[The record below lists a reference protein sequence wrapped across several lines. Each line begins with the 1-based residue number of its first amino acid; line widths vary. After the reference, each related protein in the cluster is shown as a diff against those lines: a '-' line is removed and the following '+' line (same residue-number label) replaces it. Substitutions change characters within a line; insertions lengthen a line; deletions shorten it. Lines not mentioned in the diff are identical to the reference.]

1 MSSVK
6 IPKQLYV
13 VSMKLTEREYSKP
26 DYDTYTETVSNFGF
40 LHPHEPQLKTD
51 AKRKQT
57 QNSWAY
63 NSGYSYNNK
72 VYQTETGEW
81 RHFGA
86 KWQYVPGQQSVRV
99 ESDEPIPLEYA
110 PRVWEND
117 PLTGFMI
124 VDTVNRYRGNKL
136 FKVLDPRGVQF
147 EVTVASLF
155 EIIQHGTIVEGRIV
169 DACLWKGNKNLVLAK
184 LIYT

>member
-40 LHPHEPQLKTD
+40 LHPHEPNLKAD
-51 AKRKQT
+51 AKRKDT
-57 QNSWAY
+57 QNEWAY
-63 NSGYSYNNK
+63 NRGYSYNNK

-81 RHFGA
+81 YTKGYRF
-86 KWQYVPGQQSVRV
+86 QYVPGQQTVRV
-99 ESDEPIPLEYA
+99 DFDEQIPTEYA
-110 PRVWEND
+110 PKVWDNE

-136 FKVLDPRGVQF
+136 FKVLDPRGIQF

-155 EIIQHGTIVEGRIV
+155 EIIQHGTIDHGLIV
-169 DACLWKGNKNLVLAK
+169 DRCVWKGNKNLVIAK
-184 LIYT
+184 

>member
-1 MSSVK
+1 MSNVK

-13 VSMKLTEREYSKP
+13 TLKKVVEREYSKP
-26 DYDTYTETVSNFGF
+26 DYDTYTETESSFGF

-57 QNSWAY
+57 QHEWAY
-63 NSGYSYNNK
+63 RTGYNNHL
-72 VYQTETGEW
+72 YQTETGEW
-81 RHFGA
+81 RTKGYNY
-86 KWQYVPGQQSVRV
+86 KYVPGQQSVRIDF
-99 ESDEPIPLEYA
+99 DEPIPLEYV
-110 PRVWEND
+110 PRVWANE

-136 FKVLDPRGVQF
+136 FKVLDPRGIQF

-155 EIIQHGTIVEGRIV
+155 EIIQHGTITKGRIM
-169 DACLWKGNKNLVLAK
+169 DACLWKSNKNLIIAK
-184 LIYT
+184 